1 MRRIGCASRVFLLA
15 SLALLLAPPVA
26 RAAKEVPFLGAR
38 VNDVAGIVPPPV
50 RDRLE
55 AKLADLE
62 QRTGTQVA
70 VLTVDSL
77 EGDSIEDYAV
87 RVFQTWKLGRKGVDD
102 GVLFVV
108 ARQERRMRIEVG
120 YGLESRLTDARSRQI
135 LDDVVRPHF
144 RAGNFGAGIEAG
156 SDAIVAAIEG
166 APLPAASRAPA
177 WQIGSAVG
185 ILLAGVMF
193 VIVIGTFSMVA
204 LGAPGAAGWFLYLF
218 LTPFYA
224 IFPSIVLP
232 RYGGLIVAGSWLA
245 AVPDPPRRPAQPG
258 RQEIP
263 RETRLGHGPRLG
275 RRRRALDRRRLVLRR
290 WRRGWRRLLGGWR
303 ILGRRRCLQQLVGRR
318 REAGPRFPAHPS
330 ALASP
335 LARGSVHG
343 TTCARPFRGELV
355 VSGFRHRIARRRR
368 PLARRRILH
377 GCLLCRARFMS
388 PRRGSRVPRH
398 FE

>member
-1 MRRIGCASRVFLLA
+1 MRRVGCASRVFLLA

-232 RYGGLIVAGSWLA
+232 RYGGLIVAGSWL
-245 AVPDPPRRPAQPG
+245 VLFPILRSVLHSPG
-258 RQEIP
+258 GKKF
-263 RETRLGHGPRLG
+263 RE
-275 RRRRALDRRRLVLRR
+275 
-290 WRRGWRRLLGGWR
+290 RRGWVMVPGSGGGGVRWTGGGWSS
-303 ILGRRRCLQQLVGRR
+303 GG
-318 REAGPRFPAHPS
+318 GGGGGGGFS
-330 ALASP
+330 GGGGSSGGGGAS
-335 LARGSVHG
+335 S
-343 TTCARPFRGELV
+343 
-355 VSGFRHRIARRRR
+355 SW
-368 PLARRRILH
+368 
-377 GCLLCRARFMS
+377 
-388 PRRGSRVPRH
+388 
-398 FE
+398 